1 MRYAPILRS
10 LFSRR
15 SLVGVAIASLATMLS
30 TAVMAAQ
37 TLTIS
42 IVPQFSARQVFAD
55 WTPLLKLVGAKAS
68 VEFKL
73 SFYDSIPLFEAG
85 FQRGEP
91 DLAYMNPYHVV
102 MAKKA
107 AGYEPLIRDDA
118 ARLSGILVVR
128 KDAGIESLAQLNGKK
143 LAFPAPNAFGAS
155 LYMRALLTREAK
167 INFTPVYVKTH
178 PNVYRHVLLG
188 QADAG
193 GGVNRTLNDE
203 RDEVKSQLK
212 VLYTTP
218 PVFSHPLAVHP
229 RVQPDVAQR
238 IRSAFLELS
247 ESPEHKDLFK
257 AVLIPKPVKSSYAE
271 YISLDALKLE
281 SFVESAK

>member
-1 MRYAPILRS
+1 MRRFVLVLG
-10 LFSRR
+10 LFVLGS
-15 SLVGVAIASLATMLS
+15 ASALLS
-30 TAVMAAQ
+30 SAALAAQ

-55 WTPLLKLVGAKAS
+55 WTPVLKLVGEKAG

-102 MAKKA
+102 MAKNA
-107 AGYEPLIRDDA
+107 AGYEPIIRDDA
-118 ARLSGILVVR
+118 NRLSGILVVR
-128 KDAGIESLAQLNGKK
+128 KDSQISSLSQLEGKT

-167 INFTPVYVKTH
+167 INFKPVYVKTH

-188 QADAG
+188 QAEAG

-218 PVFSHPLAVHP
+218 AVFSHPITVHP
-229 RVQPDVAQR
+229 RVKPEVAKR
-238 IRSAFLELS
+238 IQSAFLEVF
-247 ESPEHKDLFK
+247 EKPENKELFK
-257 AVLIPKPVKSSYAE
+257 AILIPKPVKSVYDE
-271 YISLDALKLE
+271 YVVLDALKLE
-281 SFVESAK
+281 DFIGTAK